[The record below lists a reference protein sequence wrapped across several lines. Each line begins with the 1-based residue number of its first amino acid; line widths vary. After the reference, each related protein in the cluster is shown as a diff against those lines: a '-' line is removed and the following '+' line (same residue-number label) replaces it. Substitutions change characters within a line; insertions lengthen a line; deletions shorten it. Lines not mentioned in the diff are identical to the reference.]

1 MNIVQWIW
9 LQWLLFNEFGSND
22 YSSMNLAPMIIVQ
35 VMEMDAITRAARL
48 GRTLGEYQHYR
59 DIDQISSLSWQLS
72 TTVTKPWS
80 CYHRNNFLT
89 CFFFFCLFCLF
100 CFFLVFFVF
109 GNDNFAKRILPPNGV
124 PGAGR
129 AAADGDG
136 LPRRLRGDAWL
147 RRQLRLHL
155 PRLVHLPLPSF
166 THGRNVFQ
174 SAKIDLAL
182 HTQQQQSL
190 LIPCC
195 SKQPC
200 TLCKAKCDND
210 CYCVS

>member
-1 MNIVQWIW
+1 MNIIFIMITINHSYNIRII
-9 LQWLLFNEFGSND
+9 L
-22 YSSMNLAPMIIVQ
+22 SSSF
-35 VMEMDAITRAARL
+35 
-48 GRTLGEYQHYR
+48 
-59 DIDQISSLSWQLS
+59 SSF
-72 TTVTKPWS
+72 
-80 CYHRNNFLT
+80 Y
-89 CFFFFCLFCLF
+89 
-100 CFFLVFFVF
+100 FFVF
-109 GNDNFAKRILPPNGV
+109 GNGNFDNRLLPPNGV

-136 LPRRLRGDAWL
+136 LPRRLRGDARL